1 MNIWDK
7 KAETKFPQ
15 NQTQVNNFLWRAT
28 TTTPHNSEKVSTSL
42 INLTDFFSW
51 RDSLGQVCDG
61 AGRFLVG
68 VGLVGIS
75 TDVALEVGQL
85 EQKVDDVLIRVRSVA
100 AKSNQIRPVVVGNR
114 TKALALNPNFQSN
127 GPFKNISRRC
137 RDWQIRTCCQFSSC
151 SCWC

>member
-1 MNIWDK
+1 M
-7 KAETKFPQ
+7 
-15 NQTQVNNFLWRAT
+15 
-28 TTTPHNSEKVSTSL
+28 
-42 INLTDFFSW
+42 
-51 RDSLGQVCDG
+51 CDG

-114 TKALALNPNFQSN
+114 TKAHALNQNFHSN
-127 GPFKNISRRC
+127 GPFKNI
-137 RDWQIRTCCQFSSC
+137 
-151 SCWC
+151 

>member
-1 MNIWDK
+1 M
-7 KAETKFPQ
+7 
-15 NQTQVNNFLWRAT
+15 R
-28 TTTPHNSEKVSTSL
+28 
-42 INLTDFFSW
+42 
-51 RDSLGQVCDG
+51 DG

-100 AKSNQIRPVVVGNR
+100 AKSNLIRPVVVGNR

-137 RDWQIRTCCQFSSC
+137 RD
-151 SCWC
+151 